1 MRLKKIDIVKFRN
14 LSNVSF
20 EIPEGKKAIV
30 FSGLNGIGKTTV
42 IDSVMWLL
50 CDETLVYGK
59 ENSDNLDKNNR
70 QDTVEVTCLFVKD
83 NGDELELKRKLY
95 PKYNKAG
102 EFSSYANEFYI
113 NGADYS
119 PKKYF
124 ARLLNEELGVRL
136 ENDPDVTGFNTLRSI
151 IDYNYISSIK
161 YQTAREKIE
170 KILKIAKDEVIAND
184 TRFSLIKD
192 ELKAQL
198 YDVAKVKTKLN
209 KKKSISEE
217 MVKKLTNEY
226 QLLKEAFKPIDK
238 EEYEGLLK
246 QKEAIQNKEYT
257 HSADYQSIMAKM
269 QEFNNV
275 VSEAQISMNENKKK
289 YDALNTEKTNIQN
302 NIIHYNND
310 IDTLRETFISVKNSS
325 RKCPNCNFELDKES
339 INKRLKEINEK
350 GTATGELIKKLTQK
364 LESIDLESLKHDFEE
379 SKNKYEELFQ
389 KQKDFNDKLQA
400 IIKKEDDENKIFY
413 NEKQIALNEVNGKIM
428 ALEMASNKSGLENKE
443 AELKIAREDL
453 ALVERQLI
461 ILDEFFQFKNQA
473 IKERINEVFPN
484 LDFRL
489 TVESDTGAIQN
500 TCQVFLKNV
509 DYNGVNTGNKILL
522 GFEIIN
528 SLRRAFGVTETL
540 PIIFDELANLD
551 KANFQKTTNLSDS
564 QVITTL
570 VGQSDTIKLL
580 TM

>member
-30 FSGLNGIGKTTV
+30 FSGFNGIGKTTM
-42 IDSVMWLL
+42 IDCIMWLL
-50 CDETLVYGK
+50 CDETIVYGK

-70 QDTVEVTCLFVKD
+70 RDTIEVSCLFVKD

-95 PKYNKAG
+95 PKFTKTG
-102 EFSSYANEFYI
+102 EFSTYANEFYI
-113 NGADYS
+113 NGADYAS
-119 PKKYF
+119 KKYF
-124 ARLLNEELGVRL
+124 ARLLNEELGVKV

-184 TRFSLIKD
+184 ARFALIKD

-209 KKKSISEE
+209 KKKTIAEE
-217 MVKKLTNEY
+217 NVKRLNNEY
-226 QLLKEAFKPIDK
+226 SLLQSAYQPVD
-238 EEYEGLLK
+238 EEKLRELK
-246 QKEAIQNKEYT
+246 SKKEAIEKTEYT
-257 HSADYQSIMAKM
+257 HSAEYQSIMAKM
-269 QEFNNV
+269 SEFNNLV
-275 VSEAQISMNENKKK
+275 AEAQKSMNESKKK
-289 YDALNTEKTNIQN
+289 YDLIVNEINTTNNNIKHYNSELNTLR
-302 NIIHYNND
+302 
-310 IDTLRETFISVKNSS
+310 DTFVTVRDSS
-325 RKCPNCNFELDKES
+325 RKCPKCNYELDRDS

-350 GTATGELIKKLTQK
+350 GTAIGETIKKLNAK
-364 LESIDLESLKHDFEE
+364 LETLDLVT
-379 SKNKYEELFQ
+379 
-389 KQKDFNDKLQA
+389 A
-400 IIKKEDDENKIFY
+400 TKEFDENKSKYDNLFRQQTDFNNKLQNIINQENNENRIFY
-413 NEKQIALNEVNGKIM
+413 NQKMNSINELQGQIT
-428 ALEMASNKSGLENKE
+428 ALESASNVKGLQEKEN
-443 AELKIAREDL
+443 ELKIAREEM
-453 ALVERQLI
+453 ALVERQLV
-461 ILDEFFQFKNQA
+461 ILDEFFQFKNDV
-473 IKERINEVFPN
+473 IKQRINEVFPN

-509 DYNGVNTGNKILL
+509 DYNGVNTGNKIIL

-528 SLRRAFGVTETL
+528 SLRKAFGVTETL

-551 KANFQKTTNLSDS
+551 KANFQKAITMSDN

-570 VGQSDTIKLL
+570 VGQNDTLKLL

>member
-30 FSGLNGIGKTTV
+30 FSGLNGIGKTTI

-184 TRFSLIKD
+184 ARFSLIKD

-217 MVKKLTNEY
+217 MVKKFTNEY

-310 IDTLRETFISVKNSS
+310 IATLRETFISVKNSS

-364 LESIDLESLKHDFEE
+364 LESIDLESLKRDFEE

-389 KQKDFNDKLQA
+389 KQKEFNDKLQA
-400 IIKKEDDENKIFY
+400 IIKKEDDENRIFY

-528 SLRRAFGVTETL
+528 SLRKAFGVTETL

>member
-217 MVKKLTNEY
+217 MVKKFTNEY

-310 IDTLRETFISVKNSS
+310 IATLRETFISVKNSS

-364 LESIDLESLKHDFEE
+364 LESIDLESLKRDFEE

-389 KQKDFNDKLQA
+389 KQKEFNDKLQA
-400 IIKKEDDENKIFY
+400 IIKKEDDENRIFY

-443 AELKIAREDL
+443 SELKIAREDL

-528 SLRRAFGVTETL
+528 SLRKAFGVTETL

>member
-14 LSNVSF
+14 LSNIHF

-30 FSGLNGIGKTTV
+30 FSGLNGIGKTTI
-42 IDSVMWLL
+42 IDSIMWLL

-70 QDTVEVTCLFVKD
+70 KDTIEVSCLFVKD

-95 PKYNKAG
+95 PKYTKAG
-102 EFSSYANEFYI
+102 EFSTYANEFYI
-113 NGADYS
+113 NGADYAS
-119 PKKYF
+119 KKYF
-124 ARLLNEELGVRL
+124 ARLLNDELGVRL

-209 KKKSISEE
+209 KKKTIADEN
-217 MVKKLTNEY
+217 VKRLNNEY
-226 QLLKEAFKPIDK
+226 SLLKSAYQPVD
-238 EEYEGLLK
+238 EEKLRELK
-246 QKEAIQNKEYT
+246 AKKEAIEKTEYT
-257 HSADYQSIMAKM
+257 HTAEYQSIMAKM
-269 QEFNNV
+269 EEFNKLV
-275 VSEAQISMNENKKK
+275 IEAQTSMNNSKKS
-289 YDALNTEKTNIQN
+289 YDSLVNEINTTNSNIKHYNTEME
-302 NIIHYNND
+302 
-310 IDTLRETFISVKNSS
+310 TLRETFITIKNSS
-325 RKCPNCNFELDKES
+325 RKCPNCNFELDKDS

-350 GTATGELIKKLTQK
+350 GTKMCDTVK
-364 LESIDLESLKHDFEE
+364 
-379 SKNKYEELFQ
+379 
-389 KQKDFNDKLQA
+389 KLQA
-400 IIKKEDDENKIFY
+400 KLDSLDLAAATKEFEEAKAKYDDLFRQQQEFNAKLQNIINQENNENRIFY
-413 NEKQIALNEVNGKIM
+413 TQKMNSINELQGQIT
-428 ALEMASNKSGLENKE
+428 ALESASNVKGLEAKE
-443 AELKIAREDL
+443 NELKIAKEEL
-453 ALVERQLI
+453 ATVERQLV
-461 ILDEFFQFKNQA
+461 ILEEYFQFKNDA
-473 IKERINEVFPN
+473 INQRINEVFPN

-489 TVESDTGAIQN
+489 TTVSDTGAVTN

-509 DYNGVNTGNKILL
+509 DYGGVNTGNKILL
-522 GFEIIN
+522 GFEIIK
-528 SLRRAFGVTETL
+528 SLRKAFGVTETL
-540 PIIFDELANLD
+540 PIVFDELANLD
-551 KANFQKTTNLSDS
+551 KANFQKATALSDS

>member
-310 IDTLRETFISVKNSS
+310 IATLRETFISVKNSS

-364 LESIDLESLKHDFEE
+364 LESIDLESLKRDFEE

-428 ALEMASNKSGLENKE
+428 ALEMASNKNGLENKE
-443 AELKIAREDL
+443 SELKIAREDL

-528 SLRRAFGVTETL
+528 SLRKAFGVTETL

>member
-20 EIPEGKKAIV
+20 EIPDGKKAIV
-30 FSGLNGIGKTTV
+30 FSGLNGIGKTTI
-42 IDSVMWLL
+42 IDSVMWIL

-70 QDTVEVTCLFVKD
+70 KDTVEVTCLFVKD
-83 NGDELELKRKLY
+83 NGDELEFKRKLY

-170 KILKIAKDEVIAND
+170 KILKIAKDEVIVND

-238 EEYEGLLK
+238 EEYERLLK

-257 HSADYQSIMAKM
+257 HSADYQSIMVKM
-269 QEFNNV
+269 QEFNKV

-289 YDALNTEKTNIQN
+289 YDSLNTEKTNIQN

-310 IDTLRETFISVKNSS
+310 IATLRETFISVKNSS

-350 GTATGELIKKLTQK
+350 GTATGELVKKLTQK

-389 KQKDFNDKLQA
+389 KQKEFNDKLQA

-413 NEKQIALNEVNGKIM
+413 NEKQIALNDVNGKIM
-428 ALEMASNKSGLENKE
+428 AMEMASNKSGLENKE
-443 AELKIAREDL
+443 SELKIAREDL

-528 SLRRAFGVTETL
+528 SLRKAFGVKETL

>member
-20 EIPEGKKAIV
+20 EIPDGKKAIV
-30 FSGLNGIGKTTV
+30 FSGLNGIGKTTM
-42 IDSVMWLL
+42 IDSVMWIL
-50 CDETLVYGK
+50 CDETIVYGK

-70 QDTVEVTCLFVKD
+70 KDTVEVTCLFVKD

-184 TRFSLIKD
+184 TRFLLIKD

-198 YDVAKVKTKLN
+198 YDVSKVKTKLN

-238 EEYEGLLK
+238 EEYDGLLK

-257 HSADYQSIMAKM
+257 HSADYQSIMVKM
-269 QEFNNV
+269 QEFNKV

-310 IDTLRETFISVKNSS
+310 IATLRETFISVKNSS

-389 KQKDFNDKLQA
+389 KQKEFNDKLQA

-413 NEKQIALNEVNGKIM
+413 NEKQIALNDVNGKIM
-428 ALEMASNKSGLENKE
+428 AMEMASNKSGLENKE
-443 AELKIAREDL
+443 SELKIAREDL

-461 ILDEFFQFKNQA
+461 ILDEFFKFKNQA

-528 SLRRAFGVTETL
+528 SLRKAFGVKETL

>member
-20 EIPEGKKAIV
+20 EIPEGKKDIV

-310 IDTLRETFISVKNSS
+310 IATLRETFISVKNSS

-379 SKNKYEELFQ
+379 SKKKYEELFQ
-389 KQKDFNDKLQA
+389 KQKEFNDKLQA

-428 ALEMASNKSGLENKE
+428 AMEMASNKSGLENKE
-443 AELKIAREDL
+443 SELKIAREDL

-528 SLRRAFGVTETL
+528 SLRKAFGVTETL

>member
-20 EIPEGKKAIV
+20 EIPDGKKAIV
-30 FSGLNGIGKTTV
+30 FSGLNGIGKTTM
-42 IDSVMWLL
+42 IDSVMWIL

-70 QDTVEVTCLFVKD
+70 KDTVEVTCLFVKD
-83 NGDELELKRKLY
+83 NGDELELNRKLY

-124 ARLLNEELGVRL
+124 ARLLNEELGIRL

-246 QKEAIQNKEYT
+246 QKDAIQNKEYT
-257 HSADYQSIMAKM
+257 HSADYQSIMVKM
-269 QEFNNV
+269 QEFNKV

-310 IDTLRETFISVKNSS
+310 IATLRETFISVKNSS

-389 KQKDFNDKLQA
+389 KQKEFNDKLQA

-428 ALEMASNKSGLENKE
+428 AMEMASNKSGLENKE
-443 AELKIAREDL
+443 SELKIAREDL

-528 SLRRAFGVTETL
+528 SLRKAFGVTETL

>member
-20 EIPEGKKAIV
+20 EIPDGKKAIV
-30 FSGLNGIGKTTV
+30 FSGLNGIGKTTM
-42 IDSVMWLL
+42 IDSVMWIL

-70 QDTVEVTCLFVKD
+70 KDTVEVTCLFVKD

-257 HSADYQSIMAKM
+257 HSADYQSIMVKM
-269 QEFNNV
+269 QEFNKV

-289 YDALNTEKTNIQN
+289 YDALNTEKINIQN

-310 IDTLRETFISVKNSS
+310 IATLRETFISVKNSS

-379 SKNKYEELFQ
+379 SKKKYDELFQ
-389 KQKDFNDKLQA
+389 KQKEFNDKLQA

-428 ALEMASNKSGLENKE
+428 AMEMASNKSGLENKE
-443 AELKIAREDL
+443 SELKIAREDL

-528 SLRRAFGVTETL
+528 SLRKAFGVTETL

>member
-310 IDTLRETFISVKNSS
+310 IATLRETFISVKNSS

-379 SKNKYEELFQ
+379 SKKKYEELFQ

-443 AELKIAREDL
+443 SELKIAREDL

-528 SLRRAFGVTETL
+528 SLRKAFGVTETL

>member
-83 NGDELELKRKLY
+83 NGDELELTRKLY

-124 ARLLNEELGVRL
+124 ARLLNEELGVKI

-310 IDTLRETFISVKNSS
+310 IATLRETFISVKNSS

-528 SLRRAFGVTETL
+528 SLRKAFGVTETL

>member
-124 ARLLNEELGVRL
+124 SRLLNEELGVRL

-257 HSADYQSIMAKM
+257 HSTDYQSIMAKM

-289 YDALNTEKTNIQN
+289 YDTLNAEKTNIQN

-310 IDTLRETFISVKNSS
+310 IATLRETFISVKNSS

-364 LESIDLESLKHDFEE
+364 LESIDLESLKRDFEE

-389 KQKDFNDKLQA
+389 KQKEFNDKLQA
-400 IIKKEDDENKIFY
+400 IIKKEDDENRIFY
-413 NEKQIALNEVNGKIM
+413 NEKQIALNDVNGKIM
-428 ALEMASNKSGLENKE
+428 ALEMASNKNGLENKE
-443 AELKIAREDL
+443 SELKIAREDL

-528 SLRRAFGVTETL
+528 SLRKAFGVTETL

-551 KANFQKTTNLSDS
+551 KENFQKTTNLSDS

>member
-30 FSGLNGIGKTTV
+30 FSGFNGIGKTTM
-42 IDSVMWLL
+42 IDCIMWLL
-50 CDETLVYGK
+50 CDETIVYGK

-70 QDTVEVTCLFVKD
+70 RDTIEVSCLFVKD

-95 PKYNKAG
+95 PKFTKTG
-102 EFSSYANEFYI
+102 EFSTYANEFYI
-113 NGADYS
+113 NGADYAS
-119 PKKYF
+119 KKYF
-124 ARLLNEELGVRL
+124 ARLLNEELGVKI

-184 TRFSLIKD
+184 ARFALIKD

-209 KKKSISEE
+209 KKKTIAEE
-217 MVKKLTNEY
+217 NVKRLNNEY
-226 QLLKEAFKPIDK
+226 SLLQSAYQPVD
-238 EEYEGLLK
+238 EEKLRELK
-246 QKEAIQNKEYT
+246 SKKEAIEKTEYT
-257 HSADYQSIMAKM
+257 HSAEYQSIMAKM
-269 QEFNNV
+269 SEFNNLV
-275 VSEAQISMNENKKK
+275 AEAQKSMNESKKK
-289 YDALNTEKTNIQN
+289 YDLIVNEINTTNNNIKHYNSELNTLR
-302 NIIHYNND
+302 
-310 IDTLRETFISVKNSS
+310 DTFVTVRDSS
-325 RKCPNCNFELDKES
+325 RKCPKCNYELDRDS

-350 GTATGELIKKLTQK
+350 GTAIGETIKKLNAK
-364 LESIDLESLKHDFEE
+364 LETLDL
-379 SKNKYEELFQ
+379 
-389 KQKDFNDKLQA
+389 A
-400 IIKKEDDENKIFY
+400 TATKEFDENKSKYDNLFRQQTDFNNKLQNIINQENNENRIFY
-413 NEKQIALNEVNGKIM
+413 NQKMNSINELQGQIA
-428 ALEMASNKSGLENKE
+428 ALENASNVKGLQEKEN
-443 AELKIAREDL
+443 ELKIAREEM
-453 ALVERQLI
+453 ALVERQLV
-461 ILDEFFQFKNQA
+461 ILDEFFQFKNDV
-473 IKERINEVFPN
+473 IKQRINEVFPN

-509 DYNGVNTGNKILL
+509 DYNGVNTGNKIIL

-528 SLRRAFGVTETL
+528 SLRKAFGVTETL

-551 KANFQKTTNLSDS
+551 KANFQKAITMSDN

-570 VGQSDTIKLL
+570 VGQNDTLKLL

>member
-20 EIPEGKKAIV
+20 EIPDGKKAIV

-257 HSADYQSIMAKM
+257 HSADYQSIMVKM
-269 QEFNNV
+269 QEFNKV

-310 IDTLRETFISVKNSS
+310 IETLRETFISVKNSS

-364 LESIDLESLKHDFEE
+364 LESIDLESLKNDFED
-379 SKNKYEELFQ
+379 SKKKYEELFQ

-461 ILDEFFQFKNQA
+461 ILDEFSQFKNQA

-528 SLRRAFGVTETL
+528 SLRKAFGVTETL

>member
-30 FSGLNGIGKTTV
+30 FSGLNGIGKTTM
-42 IDSVMWLL
+42 IDSVMWTL

-95 PKYNKAG
+95 PKYTKSG

-113 NGADYS
+113 NGAEYS
-119 PKKYF
+119 SKKYF
-124 ARLLNEELGVRL
+124 ARLLNDELGVKI
-136 ENDPDVTGFNTLRSI
+136 ENDPDVSSFNTLRSI

-161 YQTAREKIE
+161 YQVAREKIE

-184 TRFSLIKD
+184 TRFALIKD

-209 KKKSISEE
+209 KKKTLAEE
-217 MVKKLTNEY
+217 NVKRLNNEY
-226 QLLKEAFKPIDK
+226 SILQSAYQPIDEEKLKE
-238 EEYEGLLK
+238 LK
-246 QKEAIQNKEYT
+246 AKKEAIEKTEYT
-257 HSADYQSIMAKM
+257 HSADYKSTMAKM
-269 QEFNNV
+269 EEFNNLV
-275 VSEAQISMNENKKK
+275 VLAQKTMNENKSK
-289 YDALNTEKTNIQN
+289 YDIILKEVNTINNNITHYNTEIEN
-302 NIIHYNND
+302 
-310 IDTLRETFISVKNSS
+310 LRNTFITIKNSS
-325 RKCPNCNFELDKES
+325 RRCPNCNFELDKES

-350 GTATGELIKKLTQK
+350 GSAIGNTIKQLNAK
-364 LESIDLESLKHDFEE
+364 LESYDLATATKDFED
-379 SKNKYEELFQ
+379 SKKKYDELFQ
-389 KQKDFNDKLQA
+389 KQADFNNKLKS
-400 IIKKEDDENKIFY
+400 IIQKENDENRIFY
-413 NEKQIALNEVNGKIM
+413 NEKMNSINQIQGEIFAIESS
-428 ALEMASNKSGLENKE
+428 SNVKGLQDKEN
-443 AELKIAREDL
+443 ELKIAREDL
-453 ALVERQLI
+453 ALVERQLV
-461 ILDEFFQFKNQA
+461 ILDEFFQFKNEA
-473 IKERINEVFPN
+473 IKQRISEVFPN

-489 TVESDTGAIQN
+489 TTISDTGAVTN

-528 SLRRAFGVTETL
+528 SLRKAFGVTETL

-551 KANFQKTTNLSDS
+551 KANFQKTISLSDS
-564 QVITTL
+564 QVITTI
-570 VGQSDTIKLL
+570 VGQTDTLKLL

>member
-14 LSNVSF
+14 LSNIHF

-30 FSGLNGIGKTTV
+30 FSGLNGIGKTTI

-70 QDTVEVTCLFVKD
+70 KDTVEVSCLFVKD

-95 PKYNKAG
+95 PKYTKTG
-102 EFSSYANEFYI
+102 EFSTYANEFYI
-113 NGADYS
+113 NGADYAS
-119 PKKYF
+119 KKYF
-124 ARLLNEELGVRL
+124 ARLLNDELGVKI
-136 ENDPDVTGFNTLRSI
+136 ENDPDVSSFNTLRSI

-209 KKKSISEE
+209 KKKTIADEN
-217 MVKKLTNEY
+217 VKRLNNEY
-226 QLLKEAFKPIDK
+226 SLLKSAYQPVD
-238 EEYEGLLK
+238 EEKLRELK
-246 QKEAIQNKEYT
+246 AKKEAIEKTEYT
-257 HSADYQSIMAKM
+257 HTAEYQSIMAKM
-269 QEFNNV
+269 AEFNKLV
-275 VSEAQISMNENKKK
+275 IEAQTSMNNSKKS
-289 YDALNTEKTNIQN
+289 YDSLVNEINTTNRNIEHYNTEME
-302 NIIHYNND
+302 
-310 IDTLRETFISVKNSS
+310 TLRGTFLTIKTSS
-325 RKCPNCNFELDKES
+325 RKCPNCNYELDKDS

-350 GTATGELIKKLTQK
+350 GTKLGDTVKQLQAK
-364 LESIDLESLKHDFEE
+364 LETLDIATATKQFEEAKAKYDDLFRQQQEFNNKLQNIINQENNENRIFYAQKMNSINELQGQITALES
-379 SKNKYEELFQ
+379 
-389 KQKDFNDKLQA
+389 
-400 IIKKEDDENKIFY
+400 
-413 NEKQIALNEVNGKIM
+413 
-428 ALEMASNKSGLENKE
+428 ASNVKGLEAKE
-443 AELKIAREDL
+443 NELKIAKEEL
-453 ALVERQLI
+453 ATVERQLV
-461 ILDEFFQFKNQA
+461 ILEEYFQFKNDA
-473 IKERINEVFPN
+473 INQRINEVFPN

-489 TVESDTGAIQN
+489 TTVSDTGAVTN

-509 DYNGVNTGNKILL
+509 DYSGVNTGNKILL
-522 GFEIIN
+522 GFEIIK
-528 SLRRAFGVTETL
+528 SLRKAFGVTETL
-540 PIIFDELANLD
+540 PIVFDELANLD
-551 KANFQKTTNLSDS
+551 KANFQKATALSDS

>member
-310 IDTLRETFISVKNSS
+310 IATLRETFISVKNSS

-389 KQKDFNDKLQA
+389 KQKEFNDKLQA
-400 IIKKEDDENKIFY
+400 IIKKEDDENRIFY

-443 AELKIAREDL
+443 SELKIAREDL

-528 SLRRAFGVTETL
+528 SLRKAFGVTETL

>member
-1 MRLKKIDIVKFRN
+1 
-14 LSNVSF
+14 
-20 EIPEGKKAIV
+20 
-30 FSGLNGIGKTTV
+30 
-42 IDSVMWLL
+42 
-50 CDETLVYGK
+50 
-59 ENSDNLDKNNR
+59 
-70 QDTVEVTCLFVKD
+70 
-83 NGDELELKRKLY
+83 
-95 PKYNKAG
+95 
-102 EFSSYANEFYI
+102 
-113 NGADYS
+113 
-119 PKKYF
+119 
-124 ARLLNEELGVRL
+124 
-136 ENDPDVTGFNTLRSI
+136 
-151 IDYNYISSIK
+151 
-161 YQTAREKIE
+161 
-170 KILKIAKDEVIAND
+170 
-184 TRFSLIKD
+184 
-192 ELKAQL
+192 
-198 YDVAKVKTKLN
+198 
-209 KKKSISEE
+209 
-217 MVKKLTNEY
+217 MV
-226 QLLKEAFKPIDK
+226 
-238 EEYEGLLK
+238 
-246 QKEAIQNKEYT
+246 
-257 HSADYQSIMAKM
+257 KM
-269 QEFNNV
+269 QEFNKV

-310 IDTLRETFISVKNSS
+310 IATLRETFISVKNSS

-389 KQKDFNDKLQA
+389 KQKEFNDKLQA

-428 ALEMASNKSGLENKE
+428 AMEMASNKSGLENKE
-443 AELKIAREDL
+443 SELKIAREDL

-509 DYNGVNTGNKILL
+509 DYNGVNTGNRILL

-528 SLRRAFGVTETL
+528 SLRKAFGVTETL

>member
-83 NGDELELKRKLY
+83 NGDELELTRKLY

-310 IDTLRETFISVKNSS
+310 IATLRETFISVKNSS

-350 GTATGELIKKLTQK
+350 GTATGELIKNLTQK

-443 AELKIAREDL
+443 SELKIAREDL

-528 SLRRAFGVTETL
+528 SLRKAFGVTETL

>member
-20 EIPEGKKAIV
+20 EIPDGKKAIV
-30 FSGLNGIGKTTV
+30 FSGLNGIGKTTI

-83 NGDELELKRKLY
+83 NGDEFELKRKLY

-102 EFSSYANEFYI
+102 EFSGYANEFYI
-113 NGADYS
+113 NGADYNS
-119 PKKYF
+119 KKYF
-124 ARLLNEELGVRL
+124 ARLLNDELGVRL

-161 YQTAREKIE
+161 YQTVREKIE
-170 KILKIAKDEVIAND
+170 KILKIAKDEVIASD

-257 HSADYQSIMAKM
+257 HSADYQSIMVKM
-269 QEFNNV
+269 QEFNKV

-310 IDTLRETFISVKNSS
+310 INTLRETFITVKNSS
-325 RKCPNCNFELDKES
+325 RKCPNCNYELDKES
-339 INKRLKEINEK
+339 INKRLSEINEK
-350 GTATGELIKKLTQK
+350 GTKTGELIKKLTQK

-379 SKNKYEELFQ
+379 SKKKYEELFQ
-389 KQKDFNDKLQA
+389 KQKEFNDKLQA

-428 ALEMASNKSGLENKE
+428 ALEMASNKNGLENKE
-443 AELKIAREDL
+443 SELKIAREDL
-453 ALVERQLI
+453 ALVERQLV
-461 ILDEFFQFKNQA
+461 ILDEFFQFKNEA
-473 IKERINEVFPN
+473 IKQRISEVFPN

-489 TVESDTGAIQN
+489 TTISDTGAVTN
-500 TCQVFLKNV
+500 TCLVFLKNV

-522 GFEIIN
+522 GFEVIN
-528 SLRRAFGVTETL
+528 SLRKAFGVTETL

-551 KANFQKTTNLSDS
+551 KANFQKTISLSDS
-564 QVITTL
+564 QVITTI
-570 VGQSDTIKLL
+570 VGQSDTLKLL

>member
-170 KILKIAKDEVIAND
+170 KILKITKDEVIAND

-302 NIIHYNND
+302 NIMHYNND
-310 IDTLRETFISVKNSS
+310 IATLRETFISVKNSS

-389 KQKDFNDKLQA
+389 KQKEFNDKLQA
-400 IIKKEDDENKIFY
+400 IIKKEDDENRIFY

-443 AELKIAREDL
+443 SELKIAREDL

-528 SLRRAFGVTETL
+528 SLRKAFGVTETL

>member
-310 IDTLRETFISVKNSS
+310 IATLRETFISVKNSS

-528 SLRRAFGVTETL
+528 SLRKAFGVTETL

>member
-1 MRLKKIDIVKFRN
+1 MRLKKINIVKFRN

-30 FSGLNGIGKTTV
+30 FSGFNGIGKTTM
-42 IDSVMWLL
+42 IDCIMWLL
-50 CDETLVYGK
+50 CDETIVYGK

-70 QDTVEVTCLFVKD
+70 RDTIEVSCLFVKD

-95 PKYNKAG
+95 PKFTKTG
-102 EFSSYANEFYI
+102 EFSTYANEFYI
-113 NGADYS
+113 NGADYAS
-119 PKKYF
+119 KKYF
-124 ARLLNEELGVRL
+124 ARLLNEELGVKI

-184 TRFSLIKD
+184 ARFALIKD

-209 KKKSISEE
+209 KKKTIAEE
-217 MVKKLTNEY
+217 NVKRLNNEY
-226 QLLKEAFKPIDK
+226 SLLQSAYQPVD
-238 EEYEGLLK
+238 EEKLRELK
-246 QKEAIQNKEYT
+246 SKKEAIEKTEYT
-257 HSADYQSIMAKM
+257 HSVEYQSIMAKM
-269 QEFNNV
+269 SEFNNLV
-275 VSEAQISMNENKKK
+275 AEAQKSMNESKKK
-289 YDALNTEKTNIQN
+289 YDSLVNEINTTNNNIKHYNSELNTLR
-302 NIIHYNND
+302 
-310 IDTLRETFISVKNSS
+310 DTFVTVRDSS
-325 RKCPNCNFELDKES
+325 RKCPKCNYELDRDS

-350 GTATGELIKKLTQK
+350 GTAIGETIKKLNAK
-364 LESIDLESLKHDFEE
+364 LETLDL
-379 SKNKYEELFQ
+379 
-389 KQKDFNDKLQA
+389 A
-400 IIKKEDDENKIFY
+400 TATKEFDENKSKYDNLFRQQTDFNNKLQNIINQENNENRIFY
-413 NEKQIALNEVNGKIM
+413 NQKMNSINELQGQIT
-428 ALEMASNKSGLENKE
+428 ALESASNVKGLQEKEN
-443 AELKIAREDL
+443 ELKIAREEM
-453 ALVERQLI
+453 ALVERQLV
-461 ILDEFFQFKNQA
+461 ILDEFFQFKNDV
-473 IKERINEVFPN
+473 IKQRINEVFPN

-509 DYNGVNTGNKILL
+509 DYNGVNTGNKIIL

-528 SLRRAFGVTETL
+528 SLRKAFGVTETL

-551 KANFQKTTNLSDS
+551 KANFQKAITMSDN

-570 VGQSDTIKLL
+570 VGQNDTLKLL

>member
-217 MVKKLTNEY
+217 MVKKFTNEY

-310 IDTLRETFISVKNSS
+310 IATLRETFISVKNSS
-325 RKCPNCNFELDKES
+325 RKCPNCNYELDKES

-364 LESIDLESLKHDFEE
+364 LESIDLESLKRDFEE

-389 KQKDFNDKLQA
+389 KQKEFNDKLQA
-400 IIKKEDDENKIFY
+400 IIKKEDDENRIFY

-428 ALEMASNKSGLENKE
+428 AMEMASNKSGLENKE
-443 AELKIAREDL
+443 SELKIAREDL

>member
-246 QKEAIQNKEYT
+246 QKDAIQNKEYT

-289 YDALNTEKTNIQN
+289 YDALNAEKTNIQN

-310 IDTLRETFISVKNSS
+310 IATLRETFISVKNSS

-389 KQKDFNDKLQA
+389 KQKEFNDKLQA
-400 IIKKEDDENKIFY
+400 IIKKEDDENRIFY

-443 AELKIAREDL
+443 SELKIAREDL

-528 SLRRAFGVTETL
+528 SLRKAFGVTETL

>member
-170 KILKIAKDEVIAND
+170 KILKIAKDEVIASD

-217 MVKKLTNEY
+217 MVKKFTNEY

-257 HSADYQSIMAKM
+257 HSADYQSIMVKM

-275 VSEAQISMNENKKK
+275 VSEAQISMNESKKK

-310 IDTLRETFISVKNSS
+310 IATLRETFISVKNSS

-379 SKNKYEELFQ
+379 SKKKYEELFQ
-389 KQKDFNDKLQA
+389 KQKEFNDKLQA

-428 ALEMASNKSGLENKE
+428 AMEMASNKSGLENKE
-443 AELKIAREDL
+443 SELKIAREDL

-528 SLRRAFGVTETL
+528 SLRKAFGVTETL

>member
-30 FSGLNGIGKTTV
+30 FSGLNGIGKTTM
-42 IDSVMWLL
+42 IDSVMWTL

-310 IDTLRETFISVKNSS
+310 IATLRETFISVKNSS

-364 LESIDLESLKHDFEE
+364 LESIDLESLKRDFEE

-389 KQKDFNDKLQA
+389 KQKEFNDKLQA
-400 IIKKEDDENKIFY
+400 IIKKEDDENRIFY
-413 NEKQIALNEVNGKIM
+413 NEKQIALNDVNGKIM

-443 AELKIAREDL
+443 SELKIAREDL

-528 SLRRAFGVTETL
+528 SLRKAFGVTETL

>member
-20 EIPEGKKAIV
+20 EIPDGKKAIV
-30 FSGLNGIGKTTV
+30 FSGLNGIGKTTM
-42 IDSVMWLL
+42 IDSVMWIL

-70 QDTVEVTCLFVKD
+70 KDTVEVTCLFVKD

-238 EEYEGLLK
+238 EEYERLLK

-257 HSADYQSIMAKM
+257 HSADYQSIMVKM
-269 QEFNNV
+269 QEFNKV

-310 IDTLRETFISVKNSS
+310 IATLRETFISVKNSS

-389 KQKDFNDKLQA
+389 KQKEFNDKLQA
-400 IIKKEDDENKIFY
+400 IIKKEDEENKIFY

-428 ALEMASNKSGLENKE
+428 AMEMASNKSGLENKE
-443 AELKIAREDL
+443 SELKIAREDL

-528 SLRRAFGVTETL
+528 SLRKAFGVTETL

>member
-20 EIPEGKKAIV
+20 EIPDGKKAIV
-30 FSGLNGIGKTTV
+30 FSGLNGIGKTTI
-42 IDSVMWLL
+42 IDSVMWIL

-70 QDTVEVTCLFVKD
+70 KDTVEVTCLFVKD

-124 ARLLNEELGVRL
+124 ARLLNDELGVRL

-257 HSADYQSIMAKM
+257 HSADYQSIMVKM
-269 QEFNNV
+269 QEFNKV

-310 IDTLRETFISVKNSS
+310 IATLRETFISVKNSS

-389 KQKDFNDKLQA
+389 KQKEFNDKLQA

-428 ALEMASNKSGLENKE
+428 AMEMASNKSGLENKE
-443 AELKIAREDL
+443 SELKIAREDL

-528 SLRRAFGVTETL
+528 SLRKAFGVTETL

>member
-30 FSGLNGIGKTTV
+30 FSGLNGIGKTTM
-42 IDSVMWLL
+42 IDSVMWTL

-257 HSADYQSIMAKM
+257 HSADYQSIMVKM
-269 QEFNNV
+269 QEFNKV

-310 IDTLRETFISVKNSS
+310 IETLRETFISVKNSS
-325 RKCPNCNFELDKES
+325 RKCPNCNYELDKES

-364 LESIDLESLKHDFEE
+364 LESIDLESLKRDFEE
-379 SKNKYEELFQ
+379 SKKKYEELFQ

-528 SLRRAFGVTETL
+528 SLRKAFGVTETL

>member
-30 FSGLNGIGKTTV
+30 FSGLNGIGKTTM
-42 IDSVMWLL
+42 IDSVMWTL

-310 IDTLRETFISVKNSS
+310 IATLRETFISVKNSS

-389 KQKDFNDKLQA
+389 KQKEFNDKLQA

-428 ALEMASNKSGLENKE
+428 AMEMASNKSGLENKE

-528 SLRRAFGVTETL
+528 SLRKAFGVTETL